1 MALNINGT
9 TGISGVDGS
18 ASSPALQ
25 GTDSNTGINFA
36 SDTVNINTGGT
47 TRATVDSNG
56 RLGVGTTPSHPLDI
70 EVASGD
76 AIARVHAAENNSTS
90 DAKLRLEVSNDF
102 AEGIVEAYDSSGIGG
117 SLNYNHG
124 DSAWRFLTS
133 NQERLRIG
141 TSGQIGIGG
150 TNYGSSGQVLT
161 SQGSG
166 SAVQWAAV
174 PAGGITTSD
183 VVSVTKTD
191 IFTTSSGSFT
201 DITGLSV
208 TITPSSSSSKILILG
223 SCQYSSSGSGGSR
236 QHIRLLRG
244 SSAIA
249 IGDGAGSRQ
258 RSTFAS
264 ETSGGGGNMKS
275 AALFHLDSPSTTS
288 ATTYKFQAAALDGN
302 SFQLNRSVAD
312 TDSSNYQRVA
322 SFITVIEVKA

>member
-56 RLGVGTTPSHPLDI
+56 RLGIGITSPISILHLHEAGASGSPVIQFSNGDTGTTSSDGFAVG
-70 EVASGD
+70 VADNESPFIYNRENTDLRFGTNNTERFRFASSGQ
-76 AIARVHAAENNSTS
+76 
-90 DAKLRLEVSNDF
+90 L
-102 AEGIVEAYDSSGIGG
+102 GIGG
-117 SLNYNHG
+117 
-124 DSAWRFLTS
+124 A
-133 NQERLRIG
+133 
-141 TSGQIGIGG
+141 
-150 TNYGSSGQVLT
+150 NYGSSGQVLT
-161 SQGSG
+161 SQGSS
-166 SAVQWAAV
+166 SAPQWAAV
-174 PAGGITTSD
+174 PAGGLTTSD
-183 VVSVTKTD
+183 VVSVTKSD
-191 IFTTSSGSFT
+191 IFTTSSSSFT

-249 IGDGAGSRQ
+249 IGDAAGSRQ

>member
-47 TRATVDSNG
+47 TRAIFDSAG
-56 RLGVGTTPSHPLDI
+56 RLLIGTATEGHEEGDDLTIATSGVTGFTIRSGTSSAGNLFF
-70 EVASGD
+70 
-76 AIARVHAAENNSTS
+76 S
-90 DAKLRLEVSNDF
+90 DATSGSAERQGVLRYDHSDDAMKFNINNAERFRF
-102 AEGIVEAYDSSGIGG
+102 ASSGQLGIGG
-117 SLNYNHG
+117 
-124 DSAWRFLTS
+124 A
-133 NQERLRIG
+133 
-141 TSGQIGIGG
+141 
-150 TNYGSSGQVLT
+150 NYGSSGQVLT
-161 SQGSG
+161 SQGSS
-166 SAVQWAAV
+166 SAPQWAAV

-249 IGDGAGSRQ
+249 IGDAAGSRQ

-312 TDSSNYQRVA
+312 TNSSNYQRVA